1 MLNDK
6 KKKNLLSRVLDKD
19 YPTSVNSG
27 LIQTFQCPKF
37 RNGTFRRE
45 KKKTYNCN
53 WSDEYLTNIKEL

>member
-45 KKKTYNCN
+45 KKKPITAIGVM
-53 WSDEYLTNIKEL
+53 STSQT